1 MKIIGIILIIWGIA
15 DFALSW
21 METDLYLEIG
31 IILPDVIYPFTAW
44 IAMGI
49 GFAIYSM
56 GKSKEE

>member
-21 METDLYLEIG
+21 METDLYFEIG
-31 IILPDVIYPFTAW
+31 IMLPDIIYPFTAW

-49 GFAIYSM
+49 GFAIFSM
-56 GKSKEE
+56 DKSKEK